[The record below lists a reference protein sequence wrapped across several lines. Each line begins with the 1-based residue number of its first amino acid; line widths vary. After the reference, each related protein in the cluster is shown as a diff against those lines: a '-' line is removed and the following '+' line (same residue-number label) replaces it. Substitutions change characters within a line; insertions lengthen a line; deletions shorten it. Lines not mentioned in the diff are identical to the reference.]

1 MSRRRIS
8 RCRPRHPQV
17 VESNLSWPDS
27 TWPLTSCTHG
37 WIYNF
42 SLYYPTITSQ
52 VSYYQLMWIP
62 LASDEPPVVLLFVLL
77 SCCPSSALDSL
88 SLWLFCCFWVCFAR
102 VSPWLQLCGY
112 FVVLCW
118 SDCAFWWFICVI
130 RVYLFGMTS
139 GDSFVIVK
147 IIWLK

>member
-8 RCRPRHPQV
+8 RCRRRHPQV

-77 SCCPSSALDSL
+77 SLPGARDPVTVTVLLFL
-88 SLWLFCCFWVCFAR
+88 SLFCARIPLAAIEWIFCCFVLE
-102 VSPWLQLCGY
+102 WLRFLMVYLCNSCL
-112 FVVLCW
+112 FVWRDLCW
-118 SDCAFWWFICVI
+118 
-130 RVYLFGMTS
+130 
-139 GDSFVIVK
+139 
-147 IIWLK
+147 